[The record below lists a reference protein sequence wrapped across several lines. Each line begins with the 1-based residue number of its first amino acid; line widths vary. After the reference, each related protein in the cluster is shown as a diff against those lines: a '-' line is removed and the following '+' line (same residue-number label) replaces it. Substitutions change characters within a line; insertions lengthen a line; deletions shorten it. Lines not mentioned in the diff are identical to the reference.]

1 MALIFRGFKESILR
15 LLPLFLLIYICISEF
30 HTQFYYWE
38 IFSFNLQFIIIYYW
52 ILRDPDILGYGFVF
66 AMWVLII
73 IGGGIMV
80 VLLGPFSI
88 QQYGDFHWIV
98 ESGIKVTIALILVV
112 IWILILS
119 KLKNWI
125 FKKELNS

>member
-1 MALIFRGFKESILR
+1 MWALIIL
-15 LLPLFLLIYICISEF
+15 
-30 HTQFYYWE
+30 
-38 IFSFNLQFIIIYYW
+38 
-52 ILRDPDILGYGFVF
+52 
-66 AMWVLII
+66 
-73 IGGGIMV
+73 GGGIIV

-88 QQYGDFHWIV
+88 QQFGNFHWIIT
-98 ESGIKVTIALILVV
+98 SGIKVTIALILVV

>member
-1 MALIFRGFKESILR
+1 MKSGL
-15 LLPLFLLIYICISEF
+15 
-30 HTQFYYWE
+30 
-38 IFSFNLQFIIIYYW
+38 
-52 ILRDPDILGYGFVF
+52 YGFLF
-66 AMWVLII
+66 AMWALII

-80 VLLGPFSI
+80 IFLGPFTI
-88 QQYGDFHWIV
+88 QQFGDFHWIIA
-98 ESGIKVTIALILVV
+98 SGIKVSIALILVV

>member
-1 MALIFRGFKESILR
+1 MKFGL
-15 LLPLFLLIYICISEF
+15 
-30 HTQFYYWE
+30 
-38 IFSFNLQFIIIYYW
+38 
-52 ILRDPDILGYGFVF
+52 YGFLF
-66 AMWVLII
+66 AMWALII

-80 VLLGPFSI
+80 ILLGQFTI
-88 QQYGDFHWIV
+88 QQFGDFHWIIA
-98 ESGIKVTIALILVV
+98 SGIKVTIALILVV

>member
-1 MALIFRGFKESILR
+1 MKSGL
-15 LLPLFLLIYICISEF
+15 
-30 HTQFYYWE
+30 
-38 IFSFNLQFIIIYYW
+38 
-52 ILRDPDILGYGFVF
+52 YGFLF
-66 AMWVLII
+66 AMWALII

-80 VLLGPFSI
+80 TLLGPFTI
-88 QQYGDFHWIV
+88 QQFGVFHWII
-98 ESGIKVTIALILVV
+98 ESGIKVAIALVLVV

>member
-1 MALIFRGFKESILR
+1 MKSGL
-15 LLPLFLLIYICISEF
+15 
-30 HTQFYYWE
+30 
-38 IFSFNLQFIIIYYW
+38 
-52 ILRDPDILGYGFVF
+52 YGFLF
-66 AMWVLII
+66 AMWGLII

-88 QQYGDFHWIV
+88 QQFGDFHWLIA
-98 ESGIKVTIALILVV
+98 SGIKVIISLILVV

-119 KLKNWI
+119 KLKNYI